1 MSAAVM
7 GGGVTGG
14 GAASAALTD
23 PDAPPAPPEPPRLQV
38 NPLGGYRVWTVSR
51 HADLLAVLRSPAFRA
66 ASVEERIQGIAGR
79 AGRDYGNLLALLR
92 GSLIFQHGALHQD
105 SRARVRRVVEAAMG
119 AWPAARLEAEARRI
133 VAALP
138 DRPGETEV
146 VATLAEP
153 LPGRLVADLLGLPP
167 ALCLAL
173 QQQALAVSRSWLD
186 AVALREL
193 DRLEALAAALR
204 EALREAGSGAAGCA
218 VLASAAPAETA
229 DLAAFLLLAG
239 SHSVASTIA
248 AGLDL
253 LARQPALQARLRR
266 EPALWPGFLRETLRL
281 AGPIRRLNRRIATAE
296 AEIGG
301 ARILP
306 GDLMLLPTDRAH
318 RDPAAFP
325 EPGTPDPA
333 RRGAALLAFGGG
345 AHMCQGPLLGTQEA
359 EVMLRAVLERYAPRP
374 AAARGALLAHPDWR
388 SFTHLPLR
396 LEPAGG

>member
-1 MSAAVM
+1 MSA
-7 GGGVTGG
+7 T
-14 GAASAALTD
+14 LTD

-38 NPLGGYRVWTVSR
+38 KPLGGGRVWTVSR

-66 ASVEERIQGIAGR
+66 TSVEERIRGIAGR
-79 AGRDYGNLLALLR
+79 TGRDYGNLLAVLR
-92 GSLIFQHGALHQD
+92 GSMIFQNDALHRD
-105 SRARVRRVVEAAMG
+105 SRARMRRVVEAAMA
-119 AWPAARLEAEARRI
+119 AWPAARLAAEAHRI

-146 VATLAEP
+146 VASLAEP
-153 LPGRLVADLLGLPP
+153 LPSRLVAGLLGLPP
-167 ALCLAL
+167 ALCLDL
-173 QQQALAVSRSWLD
+173 QQRTLAVSRSWLD
-186 AVALREL
+186 VVALREL
-193 DRLEALAAALR
+193 DQLEALAAELRAALH
-204 EALREAGSGAAGCA
+204 AAGSGALRCAG
-218 VLASAAPAETA
+218 LAAEDPAETA

-239 SHSVASTIA
+239 GHTVASTIA
-248 AGLDL
+248 AGLDM
-253 LARQPALQARLRR
+253 LARQPALQVRLAQ

-281 AGPIRRLNRRIATAE
+281 AGPIRRLSRRIAVAE

-325 EPGTPDPA
+325 EPGMVDPA

-359 EVMLRAVLERYAPRP
+359 EVMLRAVLARYAPRP

-388 SFTHLPLR
+388 SFTHLPLL
-396 LEPAGG
+396 LEPAAG